1 MERNLGFLIS
11 AWESLIFDNLHHFW
25 AFQTLKN
32 QNLLQP
38 WWNKAQITIL
48 PTLCHHSIMLSNLT
62 NCEKWG
68 QCVCVLVCVCVES
81 LLKMPPEKSFWT
93 PGLPKGFVS
102 NRPCPS
108 IGPWSV
114 RLYIS
119 QRLFI
124 SFS

>member
-68 QCVCVLVCVCVES
+68 QCVCVCVCVCGVTFENAS
-81 LLKMPPEKSFWT
+81 GEIILDTRFT
-93 PGLPKGFVS
+93 QG
-102 NRPCPS
+102 
-108 IGPWSV
+108 V
-114 RLYIS
+114 R
-119 QRLFI
+119 
-124 SFS
+124 